1 MKYTILILSI
11 LLFAQCSS
19 EAKESA
25 APTVSYAD
33 FLKQVSEKRT
43 ELKGK
48 SSEEA
53 KAFFFT
59 LIHEK
64 VPEYWTGTPWDF
76 NGVTR
81 TPGKGEIAC
90 GYFITNTLT
99 DFGFQIERVKLAQ
112 AASSVLIKATAV
124 NIFTTS
130 SFDKLKA
137 HLKSQPDKSVF
148 IVGLDFHT
156 GYITLEN
163 GKAYFIHSN
172 YINRAGVMKEE
183 IDKSAALKNNK
194 FFMIGNVSA
203 NDEFMKKWVN
213 S

>member
-1 MKYTILILSI
+1 MKHLLLILSFF
-11 LLFAQCSS
+11 LFAQCSS
-19 EAKESA
+19 DANELPP
-25 APTVSYAD
+25 PTLSYTD
-33 FLKQVSEKRT
+33 FLKQTGEEKAKLQGRP
-43 ELKGK
+43 LD
-48 SSEEA
+48 EA
-53 KAFFFT
+53 RAYLFT
-59 LIHEK
+59 LINEK
-64 VPEYWTGTPWDF
+64 IPAYWNGTPWDF
-76 NGVTR
+76 NGTTR
-81 TPGKGEIAC
+81 TPNKGQIAC

-99 DFGFQIERVKLAQ
+99 DLGFQIERIKLAQ

-137 HLKSQPDKSVF
+137 HIKTQPDKSVF

-156 GYITLEN
+156 GYITYNN

-183 IDKSAALKNNK
+183 IDKSDALKNNK

-203 NDEFMKKWVN
+203 NDDFIRKWVQ
-213 S
+213 